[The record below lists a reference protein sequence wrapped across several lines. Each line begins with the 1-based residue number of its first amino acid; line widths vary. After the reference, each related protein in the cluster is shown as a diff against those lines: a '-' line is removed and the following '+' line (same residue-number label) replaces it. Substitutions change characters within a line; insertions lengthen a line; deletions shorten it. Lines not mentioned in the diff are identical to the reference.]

1 MKVKQLLAILAI
13 MTGFYLAGFSIQS
26 IAVGHGL
33 NSQWGSWFV
42 GFDRSLI
49 VLNYLTL
56 FAGVAISVLGCVVF
70 CLKGRGVGS
79 VIALLVMAGLALILC
94 FLSMIVGYETVMREG
109 NYALVVVGL
118 ALPP

>member
-1 MKVKQLLAILAI
+1 M
-13 MTGFYLAGFSIQS
+13 
-26 IAVGHGL
+26 
-33 NSQWGSWFV
+33 

-118 ALPP
+118 ALTTIVALAAVHLGIRTDEECAS